1 MKIFKLQ
8 DHLKDA
14 AAAAN
19 VAGIYWSSRDM
30 GPSPI
35 GNHHFFTF
43 VYEDE
48 AQAQRIAAAG
58 IAETFSEENDKGVR
72 IYFATLGVSKDEK
85 TKGIIIES
93 SPKMDRKA
101 IKEISKEG
109 NTGFFSYDLDFQGH
123 RIPPESADPAL
134 ASGENLMLAIM
145 ERVDDFNAH
154 FAAGDRI
161 PYSLVDEN
169 CACIVNTLM
178 KTLGY
183 EKNVR
188 EKLGEFWGVDW
199 GEEDL
204 VDERYFEKMR
214 YICNDN
220 TKEIH
225 IPSCDWASRIK
236 QEHRSY
242 FDSIEQALEQGYNG
256 CHYCLDKY
264 DTD

>member
-8 DHLKDA
+8 DHLKGAGA
-14 AAAAN
+14 ATD
-19 VAGIYWSSRDM
+19 VAGVYWSSRDM
-30 GPSPI
+30 GPSPV

-48 AQAQRIAAAG
+48 SQAQRIAASG

-72 IYFATLGVSKDEK
+72 IYFATLGVNKDEK
-85 TKGIIIES
+85 TEGIIIES

-101 IKEISKEG
+101 IKEISKEK
-109 NTGFFSYDLDFQGH
+109 NTSFFSYDLDFQGH
-123 RIPPESADPAL
+123 RVLPESAAPVL
-134 ASGENLMLAIM
+134 GSSEQLMMAIS
-145 ERVDDFNAH
+145 EKVDNFNAH
-154 FAAGDRI
+154 FSAGDRI

-183 EKNVR
+183 EKNIR

-204 VDERYFEKMR
+204 VSDCYFEKMC
-214 YICNDN
+214 YVCNSN
-220 TKEIH
+220 TKEVH
-225 IPSCDWASRIK
+225 LPCCEWARRIEPRNK
-236 QEHRSY
+236 SY
-242 FDSIEQALEQGYNG
+242 SDTIEQALAQGYNG
-256 CHYCLDKY
+256 CHYCLDGY